1 MDHIARDMELT
12 IDFST
17 TTKPITKTLL
27 SRFCT
32 SNYRTFKNNNIN
44 FETIFVNTMPL
55 FKLISLLRAL
65 QIDILASVIPPKC
78 DSSRMYTGF

>member
-44 FETIFVNTMPL
+44 FETI
-55 FKLISLLRAL
+55 LLCHYSSSSASNGL